1 LKHQI
6 GQVSANLCIMYPQY
20 VWIPSNVNET
30 PAFVSNSLLEGL
42 KAVTTANSFGLNNL
56 PRGRVMFTSQNFN
69 NRTFIDE
76 TSLYKTVNNNNLTD
90 EGLESFLCMH
100 GFTSSVVSVR
110 FPTMGTLVEMHIPNN
125 LQNTPVW
132 IQVNASSVRDEF
144 CDTVSI
150 VDNLSTSLYNR
161 ARMNHEFTV
170 ADDGHVTTQS
180 VHLIIDEIPES
191 LRYIEQSG
199 RQWHKATWLYK
210 KNQKTQEFNTMR
222 LHDGKTLSAQT
233 TGTVLRALAL
243 KYAVNLHNNFS
254 EEENITDLKKLEK
267 MLSGLSEE
275 KQNNE
280 YNNLYNEWMYG
291 NRENFELIGCINWNN
306 TEPILLCSSNDILII

>member
-1 LKHQI
+1 
-6 GQVSANLCIMYPQY
+6 MYPQF
-20 VWIPSNVNET
+20 VWIPSNVNEK
-30 PAFVSNSLLEGL
+30 PAFVSLSLLEGI
-42 KAVTTANSFGLNNL
+42 KAVVSTNSFGKNNL
-56 PRGRVMFTSQNFN
+56 PRGRVMFTGRNN
-69 NRTFIDE
+69 ENRTFIDE
-76 TSLYKTVNNNNLTD
+76 NILHNTVNNNNLTD
-90 EGLESFLCMH
+90 EGLEAFLRAN
-100 GFTSSVVSVR
+100 GFNDTVLSIR
-110 FPTMGTLVEMHIPNN
+110 FPAVGTLVEMHIPNN
-125 LQNTPVW
+125 LHNAPVW
-132 IQVNASSVRDEF
+132 IQVNTASVRDEF
-144 CDTVSI
+144 CDTVTI

-161 ARMNHEFTV
+161 ACMNHPFTV
-170 ADDGHVTTQS
+170 ADGGHVTTQS
-180 VHLIIDEIPES
+180 VHLIVDEIPES

-243 KYAVNLHNNFS
+243 KYAVNLYKNFS

-291 NRENFELIGCINWNN
+291 NRENFELIGCLNWNH
-306 TEPILLCSSNDILII
+306 TESIASCSSNDVLLI

>member
-1 LKHQI
+1 
-6 GQVSANLCIMYPQY
+6 MYPQF
-20 VWIPSNVNET
+20 VWIPSNLNEK

-42 KAVTTANSFGLNNL
+42 KMVATANSFGLNNL
-56 PRGRVMFTSQNFN
+56 PRGRIMFTGRDLS

-76 TSLYKTVNNNNLTD
+76 TSLYKTVNNINLTD
-90 EGLESFLCMH
+90 EGFEAFLRLQ
-100 GFTSSVVSVR
+100 GFNSSVVSAR

-125 LQNTPVW
+125 LQGAPVW
-132 IQVNASSVRDEF
+132 IHVNAGSVRDEF

-180 VHLIIDEIPES
+180 VHLIVDEIPAS

-199 RQWHKATWLYK
+199 RQWHKAIWINAQTM
-210 KNQKTQEFNTMR
+210 TQPFVTMR

-233 TGTVLRALAL
+233 TPTILRTLAL
-243 KYAVNLHNNFS
+243 KYALNLNRDCS
-254 EEENITDLKKLEK
+254 EEENTTNLNDLKS
-267 MLSGLSEE
+267 MFSAFSDNR
-275 KQNNE
+275 QQTE
-280 YNNLYNEWMYG
+280 YDNLYNQWL
-291 NRENFELIGCINWNN
+291 NDHRDNFELIGSLNWVN
-306 TEPILLCSSNDILII
+306 TEPIVSCASNDVLII